1 MRYSFSYHAGR
12 EIVWLQGV
20 VGHVVSLIQKTEE
33 DYNSYLN
40 RPDGGAYEKEKA
52 PLVDADLGQYG
63 DTLYGITVGSEGIYR
78 GTYSEGDLMGW
89 ISDMQQT
96 FPDVVLGT
104 ADSWNGWANGT
115 MDNIITSGIKLM

>member
-1 MRYSFSYHAGR
+1 M
-12 EIVWLQGV
+12 
-20 VGHVVSLIQKTEE
+20 SLIQKTEE